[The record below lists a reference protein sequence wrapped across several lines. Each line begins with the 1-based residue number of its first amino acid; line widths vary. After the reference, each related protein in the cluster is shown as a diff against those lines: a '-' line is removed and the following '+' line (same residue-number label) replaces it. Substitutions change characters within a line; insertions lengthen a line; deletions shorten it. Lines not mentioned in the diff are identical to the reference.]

1 MKPSRAISEGSNDRS
16 LITLALIVGVAGLV
30 VALYQQSFSA
40 MAELWQ
46 HSDYRYCV
54 LVFPIC
60 GYLLWRSRAALVDV
74 DPRPS
79 AWGIGLLAALV
90 LGWALSRAVGTQV
103 VEQLSAVLLIPAAV
117 VTFLGATTARR
128 VLFPLA
134 FLVAA
139 VPLGEALVPS
149 LMRTT
154 ANISTALLR
163 GVGVPVLREGQFLTL
178 PGGRF
183 EVADVCAGLHTLI
196 SGTILALLFAYLTY
210 RSNLK
215 RVLFV
220 AVSAAVLVAVNGVRA
235 FIVMLVA
242 SATEMRV
249 FAGRD
254 HVLFGWLFFGA
265 IVFALF
271 SVGQHFADAPE
282 SRGAAD
288 TTVAGGTPRKTL
300 LPLVVVLVFVMLATT
315 ARQFQRDFSDWVM
328 LAAAAL
334 LLAWVLRG
342 RFQRSGATPSS
353 GLEVRPFGTWR
364 AVVVV
369 FTACG
374 VLGVGP
380 LLERRSA
387 GAAVET
393 HEVRALPPLAL
404 CGKPVAWSPH
414 WQPEFGSSSVVI
426 SGTYGCTEP
435 VSVFMAGYS
444 ENVQGTELVSDL
456 NRVIPDEWSDFSTT
470 SKETFDNGIGQVV
483 DVNEVQVRREEGES
497 LIWYW
502 YSIGDRTATTAV
514 GVKLLQVL
522 ELITAGRSDG
532 EVYLLETPLTPALES
547 DRERLGAVA
556 RQLAV
561 DGSTRSTL
569 TVRRDQ
575 L

>member
-1 MKPSRAISEGSNDRS
+1 MKSFRAISAGSNDRS
-16 LITLALIVGVAGLV
+16 LITLALIVGVTGLV
-30 VALYQQSFSA
+30 VAVYQQSFSA

-60 GYLLWRSRAALVDV
+60 GYLLWRSRAALADV

-79 AWGIGLLAALV
+79 AWGVGLLAVLV
-90 LGWALSRAVGTQV
+90 LGWALSRAVGIQV
-103 VEQLSAVLLIPAAV
+103 VEQLSAVLLIPAGV
-117 VTFLGATTARR
+117 VTFLGAPTARR
-128 VLFPLA
+128 VIFPLA

-154 ANISTALLR
+154 ADISAALLR

-210 RSNLK
+210 RNNLK

-220 AVSAAVLVAVNGVRA
+220 TVSAVVLVAVNGVRA
-235 FIVMLVA
+235 FIVMFVA

-271 SVGQHFADAPE
+271 SVGQRFADAPE
-282 SRGAAD
+282 SRGESG
-288 TTVAGGTPRKTL
+288 TTVAGGTPPRTL

-315 ARQFQRDFSDWVM
+315 ARQFQRDFSDWAV
-328 LAAAAL
+328 LGAAAL
-334 LLAWVLRG
+334 LLAWALRG
-342 RFQRSGATPSS
+342 RFQRSDATPSP
-353 GLEVRPFGTWR
+353 GVEVRPLGTWR
-364 AVVVV
+364 AVAVI

-380 LLERRSA
+380 VLERSSA
-387 GAAVET
+387 GATLET
-393 HEVRALPPLAL
+393 HEVRALPALAL
-404 CGKPVAWSPH
+404 CGKPSAWSPP
-414 WQPEFGSSSVVI
+414 WRPEFESPSVVV
-426 SGTYGCTEP
+426 SGTYGCAEP
-435 VSVFMAGYS
+435 VSVFMAGYA
-444 ENVQGTELVSDL
+444 ENVQGTELVSDH
-456 NRVIPDEWSDFSTT
+456 NRVIPDEWSRFRMK
-470 SKETFDNGIGQVV
+470 SKESFDNGIGQVV
-483 DVNEVQVRREEGES
+483 EVNEVQVRGEGGES

-502 YSIGDRTATTAV
+502 YSVGDRTATTSV
-514 GVKLLQVL
+514 GVKLLQAL
-522 ELITAGRSDG
+522 EFITAGRSDG
-532 EVYLLETPLTPALES
+532 EVHLLETPLTPALES
-547 DRERLGAVA
+547 DRERLRSVA

-561 DGSTRSTL
+561 DGSALSTL
-569 TVRRDQ
+569 AAPRAR